1 MNTVS
6 TCLYPK
12 TKGNVS
18 MQVLLAC
25 VPTDCSHWVKVLE
38 TSHDEDD
45 IGDLF

>member
-1 MNTVS
+1 
-6 TCLYPK
+6 
-12 TKGNVS
+12 

-25 VPTDCSHWVKVLE
+25 VLTDCSHRVKVPE